1 MKKII
6 ILSAA
11 TMMLYAISQVCGCGN
26 SCGINAQTTAST
38 EIIKGESKTVTIK
51 VTGMTCAG
59 CANHISASLSKLD
72 GVLEEEV
79 KFPGDIATIEYDP
92 EKISEKDIIA
102 AIEKTGKYKAKIM
115 TGDIKEKGTQG
126 KKTRP

>member
-1 MKKII
+1 
-6 ILSAA
+6 
-11 TMMLYAISQVCGCGN
+11 MMLYAISQVCGCGN